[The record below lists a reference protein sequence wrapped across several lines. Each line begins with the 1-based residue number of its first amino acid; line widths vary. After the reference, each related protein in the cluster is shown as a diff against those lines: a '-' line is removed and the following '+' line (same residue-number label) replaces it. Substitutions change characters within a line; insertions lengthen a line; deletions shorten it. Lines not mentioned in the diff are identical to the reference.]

1 MKDFFKYVLATVVGI
16 IVAGVVIMFLGVLT
30 VFGLASSSD
39 KDVTIDDNS
48 VLRLELNGIISERAP
63 ESSPLDFLSSMN
75 PMGSTDTMGLDDIL
89 SAIKKAKD
97 NDNIKGIYLLA
108 GTLDAQPASVEAIH
122 NALVSFKES
131 GKFIIAYGD
140 NYEQLQYYLASTA
153 DKVLINPQGS
163 LDWHG
168 LAGINMFYKDLMD
181 KLGIEVQIFKVGT
194 FKSAVEP
201 FMLTS
206 MSDANREQVA
216 AYLGSIWQKFSDDV
230 ATSRNISKE
239 ALEKIADEG
248 AMFKSGQELI
258 AAGLVDSLIYKNDVR
273 AYLNRY
279 MGLEEDKKV
288 SSYSV
293 ADMRGVK
300 RNTPRDKSGNIVA
313 VYYAVGEID
322 GTTALLSSSD
332 EGINSEKVIKDLRK
346 LKDDDDVKAV
356 VFRINS
362 GGGSAVASEQIRH
375 AVKLL
380 KAKKPVVVSMG
391 GAAASGGYWI
401 SSPANYI
408 FAEPTTITGSIGIFG
423 LIPNFSGL
431 VTDKLGITFDGVTT
445 NKFSDAEMNLVLAKD
460 NAEEMKYLQGHVD
473 RGYISFLNIVSEG
486 RGMKPAQVDSIA
498 QGRVWLATDA
508 VKIKLVDKLGS
519 LDDAVKKAAEL
530 AKVSDYYTTTYPGE
544 SSWMD
549 TFFPKEKKGSY
560 LDGELRMLLG
570 ELYEPLMEIRKTIK
584 DGSRIQ
590 ARMLDDIRV
599 K

>member
-63 ESSPLDFLSSMN
+63 ESSPLDFLSSIN

-216 AYLGSIWQKFSDDV
+216 AYLGSIWLLTWALSGRNSLTMWLLH
-230 ATSRNISKE
+230 ATSAKRLWRRLPTKVPCSRADRN
-239 ALEKIADEG
+239 
-248 AMFKSGQELI
+248 
-258 AAGLVDSLIYKNDVR
+258 
-273 AYLNRY
+273 
-279 MGLEEDKKV
+279 
-288 SSYSV
+288 
-293 ADMRGVK
+293 
-300 RNTPRDKSGNIVA
+300 
-313 VYYAVGEID
+313 
-322 GTTALLSSSD
+322 
-332 EGINSEKVIKDLRK
+332 
-346 LKDDDDVKAV
+346 
-356 VFRINS
+356 
-362 GGGSAVASEQIRH
+362 
-375 AVKLL
+375 
-380 KAKKPVVVSMG
+380 
-391 GAAASGGYWI
+391 
-401 SSPANYI
+401 
-408 FAEPTTITGSIGIFG
+408 
-423 LIPNFSGL
+423 
-431 VTDKLGITFDGVTT
+431 
-445 NKFSDAEMNLVLAKD
+445 
-460 NAEEMKYLQGHVD
+460 
-473 RGYISFLNIVSEG
+473 
-486 RGMKPAQVDSIA
+486 
-498 QGRVWLATDA
+498 
-508 VKIKLVDKLGS
+508 
-519 LDDAVKKAAEL
+519 
-530 AKVSDYYTTTYPGE
+530 
-544 SSWMD
+544 
-549 TFFPKEKKGSY
+549 
-560 LDGELRMLLG
+560 
-570 ELYEPLMEIRKTIK
+570 
-584 DGSRIQ
+584 
-590 ARMLDDIRV
+590 
-599 K
+599 